1 MESFFPQNIRKCGVT
16 LSSFKENNKDRCKM
30 YMCRGSKAI
39 YNLSDE
45 EVYFHS
51 LYGVNLNI
59 EAAVC
64 L

>member
-1 MESFFPQNIRKCGVT
+1 MESFSPQNIRTRGVT
-16 LSSFKENNKDRCKM
+16 LSSFKENNKDRYKM

-45 EVYFHS
+45 KVYFHS
-51 LYGVNLNI
+51 LYGINLNI
-59 EAAVC
+59 EAALC